1 MIGLARFRRTDLRRG
16 DELRQRPGRVGN
28 NPVPIYLDLRPI
40 TDLLGPPYFADPAV
54 TARRQLR
61 DRLAQNPKPKT
72 SDMPLMRMFDASLSN
87 LSCGAVALAN
97 TTPLTTQQQGQL
109 GPFVTGR
116 RYGRLNPPTPAPTMD
131 AIFTTA
137 TMVNATIATACPTEA
152 LRVLVGAS

>member
-1 MIGLARFRRTDLRRG
+1 LP
-16 DELRQRPGRVGN
+16 QRPGRVGD

-40 TDLLGPPYFADPAV
+40 TDLLGPPYFADPAVTV

-109 GPFVTGR
+109 PPSSPAAVTAASIHPR
-116 RYGRLNPPTPAPTMD
+116 PYPRWTPYSP
-131 AIFTTA
+131 
-137 TMVNATIATACPTEA
+137 
-152 LRVLVGAS
+152 LRPW